1 MASSSAPDLSKE
13 IEALGIKLQSQLTCA
28 ICSDRYKDP
37 RILPCV
43 HAHICC
49 KDCIGRLPVERP
61 HEQQRVVT
69 CPLCQQP
76 AQLGENGSSG
86 LPIAFHTNNLLEI
99 DELLKKVPTRG
110 NVDKHERQT
119 RPAKNRID
127 EVEQALALFDAR
139 EREMRELE
147 EAVQKE
153 IDDAYQALMSKL
165 EESRKRLSQEASA
178 SRQEKM
184 KLHLSQKANVETV
197 LARMKSCKEEESQP
211 MAKSADCKAEDGMQ
225 QLSITDTHSEQVK
238 VSELQPTQKLNIMFM
253 LDENAL
259 SACGHIGEI
268 GSKQVLNSLSVD
280 LPTRILVDRKT
291 MVAIKGPI
299 SLEVSRLSCK
309 LYTSGEDSLHSTFP
323 VTSVGEGQFKVMIQ
337 SSTAGLHQL
346 RVLVDGVDIHGSP
359 FSVRVVE
366 WRKKNDVHKFTSLGS
381 PWDIAVTDDGQY
393 IFTEHAGNCVTVF
406 SKSSSSWQVVRSFSG
421 FGGSLIRPRRLAV
434 SADCKNIFVATETWI
449 EKYSLLTSAYEGSH
463 AIDCGGIALH
473 PVSGK
478 VYCIDRTKQNIAI
491 LNNDLT
497 PSHALN
503 IKMGSSVPACRDLA
517 IDSKGM
523 LYIVSSSGV
532 VLKFTPEG
540 KYYATIGS
548 AGDQNYQFVH
558 PGCICIDSND
568 IMYVT
573 DIQKCHIM
581 MFTTEGDYLG
591 NLRAYDEGM
600 PYSIAKCEL
609 HGVAVDKAGDVF
621 VCNSS
626 KQVLYFKH
634 Q

>member
-1 MASSSAPDLSKE
+1 MASSPAPDLSKE
-13 IEALGIKLQSQLTCA
+13 IEALSIKLQSQLTCA
-28 ICSDRYKDP
+28 ICLDRYKDP
-37 RILPCV
+37 RILPC
-43 HAHICC
+43 AHNCC
-49 KDCIGRLPVERP
+49 KDCISSLPVERP
-61 HEQQRVVT
+61 HEQQRVVK
-69 CPLCQQP
+69 CPLCQKL

-86 LPIAFHTNNLLEI
+86 LPIAFHINNLLEI
-99 DELLKKVPTRG
+99 DELLKKVPAACS
-110 NVDKHERQT
+110 NVDKHEQQT
-119 RPAKNRID
+119 QPTKNRID
-127 EVEQALALFDAR
+127 QVEQALALFDAR

-147 EAVQKE
+147 KAVQKD
-153 IDDAYQALMSKL
+153 IDDGYQALMSKL
-165 EESRKRLSQEASA
+165 EESRMRLSQEASA
-178 SRQEKM
+178 TLQEKM

-197 LARMKSCKEEESQP
+197 LAKMKSCKEEESQP
-211 MAKSADCKAEDGMQ
+211 IAKSATNCKAGDGMQ

-253 LDENAL
+253 LNENAL

-268 GSKQVLNSLSVD
+268 GSKQVSNSFSVD
-280 LPTRILVDRKT
+280 LPTRMLVDRKT

-299 SLEVSRLSCK
+299 SLEASRLSCK
-309 LYTSGEDSLHSTFP
+309 LYTSGEDSLHSTCP
-323 VTSVGEGQFKVMIQ
+323 VTSVGEGRFKVMIRFT
-337 SSTAGLHQL
+337 TAGLHQL

-366 WRKKNDVHKFTSLGS
+366 WRRKNDVHKFTSLGS
-381 PWDIAVTDDGQY
+381 PWDIAVTDDGQF
-393 IFTEHAGNCVTVF
+393 IVTECGGNCVTVL

-421 FGGSLIRPRRLAV
+421 FGGRLIRPKRLAV
-434 SADCKNIFVATETWI
+434 SADCKNIFVATETRI
-449 EKYSLLTSAYEGSH
+449 EKYCLLTSAYEGSH

-478 VYCIDRTKQNIAI
+478 VYCIDRAKGNIVV

-503 IKMGSSVPACRDLA
+503 IKMASSVPACRDLA

-540 KYYATIGS
+540 EYYATIGS
-548 AGDQNYQFVH
+548 AGNQDYQFVD
-558 PGCICIDSND
+558 PGCICIDSDD

-581 MFTTEGDYLG
+581 MFTTEGEYLE
-591 NLRAYDEGM
+591 NLRAYDERM
-600 PYSIAKCEL
+600 FVSIAKCEL
-609 HGVAVDKAGDVF
+609 HGVAVDKAGNVF

-626 KQVLYFKH
+626 KQVLYFEH